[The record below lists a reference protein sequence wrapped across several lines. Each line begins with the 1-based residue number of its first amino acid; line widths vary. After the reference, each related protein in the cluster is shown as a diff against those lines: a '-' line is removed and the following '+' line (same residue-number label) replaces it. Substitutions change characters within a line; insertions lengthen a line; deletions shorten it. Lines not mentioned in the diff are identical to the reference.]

1 MPSPVHA
8 IRVQLGCVLAQLRS
22 VQRRRTQQ
30 ECKMRRPQRR
40 RGMRLRR
47 VTRPEAGRVAP
58 AKAARDET
66 HTEEADDTT
75 RHVARRARRTQ
86 MR

>member
-30 ECKMRRPQRR
+30 ECKMRRPQR
-40 RGMRLRR
+40 RLRR

>member
-1 MPSPVHA
+1 
-8 IRVQLGCVLAQLRS
+8 
-22 VQRRRTQQ
+22 
-30 ECKMRRPQRR
+30 
-40 RGMRLRR
+40 